1 MDRTTDTQEVS
12 EALTARST
20 ITSVDELARRGR
32 KQVKVIRASDIATMI
47 TESVYEVVHEAAV
60 LNEQDVEQLVL
71 RSRAE
76 LGSVLAARQAEAASR
91 HDLEVELDQLR
102 TALAD
107 EQARIRELQ
116 ESLANARRDP
126 GPADPHAAEMMRHMV
141 REMAEIKAGMAQRT
155 VQQRTEPATAENIDA
170 ALDKIASSLDQRLDQ
185 FDRKMGIG
193 KAVETQDVQFDTLF
207 PDDDQASLESN
218 IEDVELKKNT
228 GAGIAGNLERLKK
241 LKGDE

>member
-1 MDRTTDTQEVS
+1 MDRITDTKEVS

-20 ITSVDELARRGR
+20 VTSVDELARRGR
-32 KQVKVIRASDIATMI
+32 KHVKVIRASDIATMI
-47 TESVYEVVHEAAV
+47 TETVYEVVHEAAV

-91 HDLEVELDQLR
+91 HDLEVELEQLR

-107 EQARIRELQ
+107 RQSRISELE
-116 ESLANARRDP
+116 ESLADARRDP
-126 GPADPHAAEMMRHMV
+126 GPVDPHAAEMMHHMV
-141 REMAEIKAGMAQRT
+141 REMAEIKASMAQRT
-155 VQQRTEPATAENIDA
+155 VQQQIEPGTTENIDA
-170 ALDKIASSLDQRLDQ
+170 ALDKIASNLDQRLDQ
-185 FDRKMGIG
+185 FGLKMGISN
-193 KAVETQDVQFDTLF
+193 AVETQDVKFDTLF
-207 PDDDQASLESN
+207 ADDEQAMLESN
-218 IEDVELKKNT
+218 IDDVELKKNT